1 MIDSVSYF
9 DLGCFP
15 LKFLKSLS
23 LFSIYKKTNIY
34 IKNNNNNKNNNKNKN
49 FIIKNKN
56 KNKNKPNE
64 MKIKIKQKK

>member
-1 MIDSVSYF
+1 LIDSVSYF

-34 IKNNNNNKNNNKNKN
+34 IKNNNNNKNNNKNKKKNKKKN
-49 FIIKNKN
+49 FKLENKN
-56 KNKNKPNE
+56 K
-64 MKIKIKQKK
+64 I